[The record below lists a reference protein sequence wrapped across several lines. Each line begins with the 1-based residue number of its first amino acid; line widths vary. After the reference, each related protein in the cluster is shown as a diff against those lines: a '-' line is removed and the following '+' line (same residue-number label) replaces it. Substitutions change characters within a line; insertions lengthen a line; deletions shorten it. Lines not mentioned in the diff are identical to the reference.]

1 MTSRKP
7 LDLFAFATM
16 LVLCICWGSQQISV
30 KLIAADVAPVMQM
43 GLRSAIAALV
53 LGALTLGREGRRAFC
68 DGSLPAGLLVGALF
82 AAEFLFIALGL
93 VLTTASHLVVFL
105 YSAPIFSA
113 LALHMRVAEERLS
126 RLQWAGVAIAFGGI
140 AVSFLAGGGGMSRDM
155 LLGDA
160 FGLLAGLAWG
170 LTTVAIRGSKLSE
183 APAVK
188 TLFYQVAFAGTALLA
203 YAILTGQ
210 AGVNLTPKA
219 ALHMGYQTVVITLVS
234 YVVWF
239 WLLRQYLAS
248 RLSILSFLTP
258 LFGVV
263 FGVVILH
270 EPLEPPF
277 VMGAILVLA
286 GISLVSGANFL
297 REKFSRLAA

>member
-1 MTSRKP
+1 MASRKP

-43 GLRSAIAALV
+43 GLRSAIAALI
-53 LGALTLGREGRRAFC
+53 LGALTLGREGRRAFS

-113 LALHMRVAEERLS
+113 LALHIRLPEERLS
-126 RLQWAGVAIAFGGI
+126 PLQWTGVAIAFGGI
-140 AVSFLAGGGGMSRDM
+140 AVSFLAGDGMSRDM

-170 LTTVAIRGSKLSE
+170 LTTVAIRGSKLSD

-188 TLFYQVAFAGTALLA
+188 TLFYQVAFAGAALLA
-203 YAILTGQ
+203 YAVLTGQ
-210 AGVNLTPKA
+210 AGVNLTPKV
-219 ALHMGYQTVVITLVS
+219 ALHMGYQTVVITLIS

-258 LFGVV
+258 LFGVL
-263 FGVVILH
+263 FGVAILN

-286 GISLVSGANFL
+286 GISLVSSASFL